1 MQMKKIAAVLLT
13 TMMAVSLAACG
24 GSQAGAQTFGSEE
37 TQEEVQEEE
46 QTDAEEE
53 ASEAQE
59 EVEQE
64 TSAEPQDEETTAE
77 TEVNAGDAAAAPA
90 ENKVLILYFSA
101 NNMNDTDAVSSA
113 TPIIDGASSVEWI
126 ANIIQEQL
134 GGDLVPII
142 PAQDYPLGYDD
153 VADAAKKE
161 ADNEVHPAI
170 VPLSVN
176 PEDYQTVFIG
186 YPMWWYRM
194 PMVLETFFDTYDL
207 SGKTIV
213 PFNTHE
219 GSVDGGT
226 YEMIR
231 DREPD
236 ATVLDGIAIRGGE
249 AGEDDARNEVIEWL
263 GGLKLN

>member
-1 MQMKKIAAVLLT
+1 MQMKKTAALLLT
-13 TMMAVSLAACG
+13 AMMTVTLAACG
-24 GSQAGAQTFGSEE
+24 GSQAGAQTSGSEE
-37 TQEEVQEEE
+37 KQEEIQEQE
-46 QTDAEEE
+46 QSDTDE
-53 ASEAQE
+53 SEAQKE
-59 EVEQE
+59 AEQE
-64 TSAEPQDEETTAE
+64 APSEQQDEQTTAE
-77 TEVNAGDAAAAPA
+77 TEANAGDAADAPA

-126 ANIIQEQL
+126 ANIVQEQV

-142 PAQDYPLGYDD
+142 PSEDYPLGYDD

-170 VPLSVN
+170 LPLGVN

-219 GSVDGGT
+219 GSGDGGT

-231 DREPD
+231 DREPN

-249 AGEDDARNEVIEWL
+249 AGEDDARNKVIEWL

>member
-1 MQMKKIAAVLLT
+1 MQMKKITALLLT
-13 TMMAVSLAACG
+13 AMMTVSLAAC
-24 GSQAGAQTFGSEE
+24 GSQAGAQTSGAEE
-37 TQEEVQEEE
+37 KQEEVQAEV
-46 QTDAEEE
+46 QTNAEEE

-59 EVEQE
+59 EDEQE
-64 TSAEPQDEETTAE
+64 TSAEPQAADDINRTAE
-77 TEVNAGDAAAAPA
+77 ESGTEAAA

-126 ANIIQEQL
+126 ANIIQENV

-142 PAQDYPLGYDD
+142 PSEDYPLGYDD
-153 VADAAKKE
+153 VADFAKQE
-161 ADNEVHPAI
+161 ADNETHPAMQ
-170 VPLSVN
+170 PLSVN

-186 YPMWWYRM
+186 YPMWWYRI

-219 GSVDGGT
+219 GSGDGGT

-231 DREPD
+231 DREPN
-236 ATVLDGIAIRGGE
+236 ATVIDGIAIRGGE